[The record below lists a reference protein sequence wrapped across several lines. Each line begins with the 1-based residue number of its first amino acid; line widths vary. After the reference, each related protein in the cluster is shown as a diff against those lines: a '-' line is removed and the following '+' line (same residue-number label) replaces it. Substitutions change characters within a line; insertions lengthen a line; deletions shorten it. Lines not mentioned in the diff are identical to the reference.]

1 MGFSP
6 YITKFWNWNRMEKSM
21 LLSQLLKKSDYKLMQ
36 GSLETEVSSVIYDTR
51 KEIMPGS
58 CFVCISGTVFDG
70 HNYAKEAAQKGAAVI
85 VAERYLEL
93 PQEVTLIVTNDN
105 RKALAQISA
114 AWFGYPAE
122 QLRMIGVTGTKGK
135 TTTACMIRSILSEA
149 GIRTDLIGTIE
160 ITVNGIATPASH
172 TTPESYVLQEYL
184 RKMVDAGT
192 ECVVMEVSS
201 QGLKLS
207 RVEGITFDIAVFT
220 NLEPDHIAPGEHP
233 DFADYLYCKSLLF
246 QRCNVG
252 IANIEDENFEAMFC
266 NATCELKTFGLV
278 SDSDYMAE
286 NVDLYNRNGVVGV
299 QFDMVGPDEVTFP
312 ITVAVPGKFNVYN
325 ALAATAVC
333 LQMGVPAQVI
343 QQSMTKVA
351 VRGRVELVPVS
362 DKFSVMLDYA
372 HNGMSLRSLLTTL
385 REYKP
390 KRLVCVFG
398 CGGNRAKDRRFE
410 MGEISSE
417 YADLTIVTSDNP
429 RFEEP
434 EAIIEDILT
443 GVRRKNGKYETI
455 IDRKEAI
462 RYVLSIAEEGDL
474 VVVAGKGHEDYQEI
488 RGVKYPMDDR
498 KMIREAADE
507 LSLS

>member
-1 MGFSP
+1 
-6 YITKFWNWNRMEKSM
+6 M
-21 LLSQLLKKSDYKLMQ
+21 LLSCLLEKTEYKLIQ
-36 GSLETEVSSVIYDTR
+36 GSVETEVTSVIYDTR
-51 KEIMPGS
+51 KEIVPGA

-85 VAERYLEL
+85 VAERYVEL
-93 PQEVTLIVTNDN
+93 PQEVTLIVTTDN

-135 TTTACMIRSILSEA
+135 TTTACMIRSILLEA

-160 ITVNGIATPASH
+160 ITVNGVATPASH

-184 RKMVDAGT
+184 RKMADAGT

-207 RVEGITFDIAVFT
+207 RVEGITFDIGVFT

-246 QRCNVG
+246 RRCKTG
-252 IANIEDENFEAMFC
+252 IANCEDEHFEEVFR
-266 NATCELKTFGLV
+266 NATCGIRTFGLTEEA
-278 SDSDYMAE
+278 DYIAKK
-286 NVDLYNRNGVVGV
+286 VDLYNNGGIVGV
-299 QFDMVGPDEVTFP
+299 QFEMERPDAQSFPVTVD
-312 ITVAVPGKFNVYN
+312 IPGKFNVYN
-325 ALAATAVC
+325 ALAAAAVC
-333 LQMGVPAQVI
+333 LELEIPVEVI
-343 QQSMTKVA
+343 QASMKKVA
-351 VRGRVELVPVS
+351 VRGRVELVTVS
-362 DKFSVMLDYA
+362 GKFSVMLDYA

-385 REYKP
+385 REYEP
-390 KRLVCVFG
+390 KRLICVFG

-434 EAIIEDILT
+434 EAIIADILT
-443 GVRRKNGKYETI
+443 GVKRKNGIYETI
-455 IDRKEAI
+455 VDRKEAI
-462 RYVLSIAEEGDL
+462 RYVLSIAQEGDL
-474 VVVAGKGHEDYQEI
+474 IVVAGKGHEDYQEI

-498 KMIREAADE
+498 TMIREAADE

>member
-1 MGFSP
+1 MQLSCLL
-6 YITKFWNWNRMEKSM
+6 EK
-21 LLSQLLKKSDYKLMQ
+21 LDYKLMQ
-36 GSLETEVSSVIYDTR
+36 GSLETEVTSVIYDTR
-51 KEIMPGS
+51 QEIIPGA

-70 HNYAKEAAQKGAAVI
+70 HNYAKEAAQKGANVI
-85 VAERYLEL
+85 VAERYVEL

-105 RKALAQISA
+105 RKALARISA

-135 TTTACMIRSILSEA
+135 TTTACMIRSILLEA
-149 GIRTDLIGTIE
+149 GIKTDLIGTIE
-160 ITVNGIATPASH
+160 ITVNGVATPASH

-184 RKMVDAGT
+184 RKMADAGT

-207 RVEGITFDIAVFT
+207 RVEGIHFDIGVFT

-246 QRCNVG
+246 RRCMVG
-252 IANIEDENFEAMFC
+252 IANVEDEHFEEIFC
-266 NATCELKTFGLV
+266 NATCEIKTFGLTEEA
-278 SDSDYMAE
+278 DYSAKK
-286 NVDLYNRNGVVGV
+286 VDLYNAGGVVGV
-299 QFDMVGPDEVTFP
+299 QFEMNRPDAGSFPVTVD
-312 ITVAVPGKFNVYN
+312 IPGKFNVYN
-325 ALAATAVC
+325 ALAAATVC
-333 LQMGVPAQVI
+333 LQLDVPVEVI
-343 QQSMTKVA
+343 QESLKKVA

-362 DKFSVMLDYA
+362 EKFAVMLDYA

-385 REYKP
+385 REYQP

-410 MGEISSE
+410 MGEIASE

-443 GVRRKNGKYETI
+443 GVQRKNGRYETI
-455 IDRKEAI
+455 VDRKEAI
-462 RYVLSIAEEGDL
+462 RHVLDIAEEGDL
-474 VVVAGKGHEDYQEI
+474 IVVAGKGHEDYQEI

-498 KMIREAADE
+498 IMIREAADE

>member
-1 MGFSP
+1 
-6 YITKFWNWNRMEKSM
+6 M
-21 LLSQLLKKSDYKLMQ
+21 LLSRLLEKTEYKLVQ
-36 GSLETEVSSVIYDTR
+36 GSLETEVTSVIYDTR
-51 KEIMPGS
+51 KEVVPGA

-70 HNYAKEAAQKGAAVI
+70 HNYAKEAAQKGASVI
-85 VAERYLEL
+85 VAERYVEL
-93 PQEVTLIVTNDN
+93 PQDVTLIVTEDN
-105 RKALAQISA
+105 RKALARISA

-149 GIRTDLIGTIE
+149 GVKTDLIGTIE
-160 ITVNGIATPASH
+160 ITVNGVATPASH

-184 RKMVDAGT
+184 RKMADAGT

-207 RVEGITFDIAVFT
+207 RVEGINFDIGVFT

-246 QRCNVG
+246 QRCKLG
-252 IANIEDENFEAMFC
+252 IANAEDEHYEEMFR
-266 NATCELKTFGLV
+266 NATCELKTFGLTGEA
-278 SDSDYMAE
+278 DYTAKQ
-286 NVDLYNRNGVVGV
+286 VDLYNAGGVVGV
-299 QFDMVGPDEVTFP
+299 QFELNSPDKRSFPVTVD
-312 ITVAVPGKFNVYN
+312 IPGKFNVYN
-325 ALAATAVC
+325 ALAAATVC
-333 LQMGVPAQVI
+333 LQLGIPAEVI
-343 QQSMTKVA
+343 QSSMKKVA

-362 DKFSVMLDYA
+362 EKFSVMLDYA

-385 REYKP
+385 REYQP

-443 GVRRKNGKYETI
+443 GVRRKSGKYETI
-455 IDRKEAI
+455 VDRKEAI
-462 RYVLSIAEEGDL
+462 HHVLSIAEEGDL
-474 VVVAGKGHEDYQEI
+474 IVVAGKGHEDYQEI

-498 KMIREAADE
+498 TMIREAADE

>member
-1 MGFSP
+1 
-6 YITKFWNWNRMEKSM
+6 M
-21 LLSQLLKKSDYKLMQ
+21 LLSRLLERTDYKLMQ
-36 GSLETEVSSVIYDTR
+36 GSLETEVTSVVYDTR
-51 KEIMPGS
+51 KEIIPGA

-70 HNYAKEAAQKGAAVI
+70 HNYAKEAAQKGAGVI
-85 VAERYLEL
+85 VAERYVEL
-93 PQEVTLIVTNDN
+93 PQGVTLIVTEDN
-105 RKALAQISA
+105 RKALARISA

-149 GIRTDLIGTIE
+149 GVKTDLIGTIE
-160 ITVNGIATPASH
+160 ITVNGVATPASH

-184 RKMVDAGT
+184 RKMADAGT

-207 RVEGITFDIAVFT
+207 RVEGIAFDIGVFT

-246 QRCNVG
+246 QRCKLG
-252 IANIEDENFEAMFC
+252 IANVEDEHFEEMFR
-266 NATCELKTFGLV
+266 NATCEVKTFGLTEEA
-278 SDSDYMAE
+278 DYNAKKVE
-286 NVDLYNRNGVVGV
+286 LYNAAGVVGV
-299 QFDMVGPDEVTFP
+299 QFEMGRPEGASFPVTVD
-312 ITVAVPGKFNVYN
+312 IPGKFNVYN
-325 ALAATAVC
+325 ALAAATVC
-333 LQMGVPAQVI
+333 LQLDIPIELI
-343 QQSMTKVA
+343 QTSMKKVA

-362 DKFSVMLDYA
+362 EKFSVMLDYA

-385 REYKP
+385 REYQP

-443 GVRRKNGKYETI
+443 GVRRKNGQYETI
-455 IDRKEAI
+455 VDRKEAI
-462 RYVLSIAEEGDL
+462 RHVLHIAEEGDL
-474 VVVAGKGHEDYQEI
+474 IVVAGKGHEDYQEI

-498 KMIREAADE
+498 NMIREAADE

>member
-1 MGFSP
+1 
-6 YITKFWNWNRMEKSM
+6 M
-21 LLSQLLKKSDYKLMQ
+21 LLRRLLEKTDYKLMQ
-36 GSLETEVSSVIYDTR
+36 GSLETEVTSVIYDTR
-51 KEIMPGS
+51 KEILPGA

-70 HNYAKEAAQKGAAVI
+70 HNYAKEAAQKGASVI
-85 VAERYLEL
+85 VAERYVEL
-93 PQEVTLIVTNDN
+93 PQDVTLIVTEDN
-105 RKALAQISA
+105 RKALARISA

-135 TTTACMIRSILSEA
+135 TTTACMIRSILLEA
-149 GIRTDLIGTIE
+149 GVKTDLIGTIE
-160 ITVNGIATPASH
+160 ITVNGVATPASH

-184 RKMVDAGT
+184 RKMADAGT

-207 RVEGITFDIAVFT
+207 RVEGITFDIGVFT

-246 QRCNVG
+246 RRCKVG
-252 IANIEDENFEAMFC
+252 IANIEDEHFEEMFR
-266 NATCELKTFGLV
+266 NASCEIKTFGLTEEA
-278 SDSDYMAE
+278 DYTAKK
-286 NVDLYNRNGVVGV
+286 VDLYNAGGVVGV
-299 QFDMVGPDEVTFP
+299 QFELERPDSQSFPVTVD
-312 ITVAVPGKFNVYN
+312 IPGKFNVYN

-333 LQMGVPAQVI
+333 LQFDIPVEVI
-343 QQSMTKVA
+343 QESMKKVA

-385 REYKP
+385 REYRP

-455 IDRKEAI
+455 VDRKEAI
-462 RYVLSIAEEGDL
+462 CHVLSIAEEGDL
-474 VVVAGKGHEDYQEI
+474 IVVAGKGHEDYQEI

-498 KMIREAADE
+498 TMIREAADE

>member
-1 MGFSP
+1 
-6 YITKFWNWNRMEKSM
+6 M
-21 LLSQLLKKSDYKLMQ
+21 LLGRLLEKTDYKLMQ
-36 GSLETEVSSVIYDTR
+36 GSLETEVTSVIYDTR
-51 KEIMPGS
+51 KEIVPGA

-70 HNYAKEAAQKGAAVI
+70 HNYAKEAAQKGATVI
-85 VAERYLEL
+85 VAERYVEL
-93 PQEVTLIVTNDN
+93 PQEVTLIVTTDN
-105 RKALAQISA
+105 RKALARISA

-135 TTTACMIRSILSEA
+135 TTTACMIRSILLEA

-160 ITVNGIATPASH
+160 ITVNGVATPASH

-184 RKMVDAGT
+184 RKMADAGT

-246 QRCNVG
+246 RRCKIG
-252 IANIEDENFEAMFC
+252 IANVEDEHFEEVFR
-266 NATCELKTFGLV
+266 NATCDIMTFALTGEA
-278 SDSDYMAE
+278 DYVAK
-286 NVDLYNRNGVVGV
+286 NVDLYNAGGVVGV
-299 QFDMVGPDEVTFP
+299 QFELERPDAQSFPVTVD
-312 ITVAVPGKFNVYN
+312 IPGKFNVYN
-325 ALAATAVC
+325 VLAAAAVC
-333 LQMGVPAQVI
+333 LQMNIPAEVI
-343 QQSMTKVA
+343 QASMKKVA

-362 DKFSVMLDYA
+362 EKFSVMLDYA

-385 REYKP
+385 REYQP

-443 GVRRKNGKYETI
+443 GVKRKNGVYETI
-455 IDRKEAI
+455 VDRKEAI
-462 RYVLSIAEEGDL
+462 RHVLSIAQEGDL
-474 VVVAGKGHEDYQEI
+474 VVIAGKGHEDYQEI

-498 KMIREAADE
+498 TMIREAADE

>member
-1 MGFSP
+1 
-6 YITKFWNWNRMEKSM
+6 M
-21 LLSQLLKKSDYKLMQ
+21 LLRRLLEKTDHKLIQ
-36 GSLETEVSSVIYDTR
+36 GSLETEVTSVIYDTR
-51 KEIMPGS
+51 KEILPGA

-70 HNYAKEAAQKGAAVI
+70 HNYAKEAAQKGASVI
-85 VAERYLEL
+85 VAERYVEL
-93 PQEVTLIVTNDN
+93 PQNVTLIVTDNN
-105 RKALAQISA
+105 RKALARISA

-135 TTTACMIRSILSEA
+135 TTTACMIRSILLEA
-149 GIRTDLIGTIE
+149 GIKTDLIGTIE
-160 ITVNGIATPASH
+160 ITVNGVATPASH

-184 RKMVDAGT
+184 RKMADAGT

-207 RVEGITFDIAVFT
+207 RVEGISFDIGVFT

-246 QRCNVG
+246 QRCTLG
-252 IANIEDENFEAMFC
+252 IANIEDEHFEEMFR
-266 NATCELKTFGLV
+266 NASCGIKTFGLTEEA
-278 SDSDYMAE
+278 DYTAKK
-286 NVDLYNRNGVVGV
+286 VDLYNAGGVVGV
-299 QFDMVGPDEVTFP
+299 QFELERTDSQSFP
-312 ITVAVPGKFNVYN
+312 ITVDIPGKFNVYN
-325 ALAATAVC
+325 ALAAAAVC
-333 LQMGVPAQVI
+333 LQLDIPVEVI
-343 QQSMTKVA
+343 QASMKKVA

-385 REYKP
+385 REYRP

-443 GVRRKNGKYETI
+443 GVRRKSGQYETI
-455 IDRKEAI
+455 VDRKEAI
-462 RYVLSIAEEGDL
+462 RHVLSIAEEGDL
-474 VVVAGKGHEDYQEI
+474 IVVAGKGHEDYQEI

-498 KMIREAADE
+498 TMIREAADE

>member
-1 MGFSP
+1 
-6 YITKFWNWNRMEKSM
+6 M
-21 LLSQLLKKSDYKLMQ
+21 LLSRLLEKTDYKLMQ
-36 GSLETEVSSVIYDTR
+36 GSLETEVTSVIYDTR
-51 KEIMPGS
+51 KEIIPGA

-70 HNYAKEAAQKGAAVI
+70 HNYAKEAAQKGASVI
-85 VAERYLEL
+85 VAERYVEL
-93 PQEVTLIVTNDN
+93 PQNVTLIVTEDN
-105 RKALAQISA
+105 RKALARISA

-149 GIRTDLIGTIE
+149 GIKTDLIGTIE
-160 ITVNGIATPASH
+160 ITVNGVATPASH

-184 RKMVDAGT
+184 RKMKDAGT

-207 RVEGITFDIAVFT
+207 RVEGITFDIGVFT

-233 DFADYLYCKSLLF
+233 DFEDYLYCKSLLF
-246 QRCNVG
+246 QRCRLG
-252 IANIEDENFEAMFC
+252 IANIEDEHFEEMFR
-266 NATCELKTFGLV
+266 NATCEIKTFGLTEEA
-278 SDSDYMAE
+278 DYIAKK
-286 NVDLYNRNGVVGV
+286 VDLYNAGGVVGV
-299 QFDMVGPDEVTFP
+299 QFELERLEGGSFPVTVD
-312 ITVAVPGKFNVYN
+312 IPGKFNVYN
-325 ALAATAVC
+325 ALAAATVC
-333 LQMGVPAQVI
+333 LQLDIPVGVI
-343 QQSMTKVA
+343 QTSMKKVA

-362 DKFSVMLDYA
+362 EKFSVMLDYA

-385 REYKP
+385 REYQP

-443 GVRRKNGKYETI
+443 GVRRKNGQYKTI
-455 IDRKEAI
+455 VDRKDAI
-462 RYVLSIAEEGDL
+462 RHVLRIAEEGDL
-474 VVVAGKGHEDYQEI
+474 IVVAGKGHEDYQEI

-498 KMIREAADE
+498 IMIREAADE

>member
-1 MGFSP
+1 
-6 YITKFWNWNRMEKSM
+6 M
-21 LLSQLLKKSDYKLMQ
+21 LLGYLLEKTDYKLMQ
-36 GSLETEVSSVIYDTR
+36 GSLETEVTSVVYDTR
-51 KEIMPGS
+51 KEIVPGA

-70 HNYAKEAAQKGAAVI
+70 HNYAKEAAQKGASVI
-85 VAERYLEL
+85 VAERYVEL
-93 PQEVTLIVTNDN
+93 PQGVTLVVTKDN
-105 RKALAQISA
+105 RKALARISA

-135 TTTACMIRSILSEA
+135 TTTACMIRSMLLEA
-149 GIRTDLIGTIE
+149 GIKTDLIGTIE
-160 ITVNGIATPASH
+160 ITVNGVATPASH

-184 RKMVDAGT
+184 RKMADAGT

-207 RVEGITFDIAVFT
+207 RVEGINFDIGVFT

-246 QRCNVG
+246 RRCRVG
-252 IANIEDENFEAMFC
+252 IANIEDEHFEEMFR
-266 NATCELKTFGLV
+266 NATCEIMTFGMEEEA
-278 SDSDYMAE
+278 DYKAR
-286 NVDLYNRNGVVGV
+286 NVDLYNVAGVVGV
-299 QFDMVGPDEVTFP
+299 QFALEGPDGITFP
-312 ITVAVPGKFNVYN
+312 VTVDIPGKFNVYN
-325 ALAATAVC
+325 ALAAVSVC
-333 LQMGVPAQVI
+333 LQLGVPVEVI
-343 QQSMTKVA
+343 QKCMKQVA

-362 DKFSVMLDYA
+362 EKFSVMLDYA

-385 REYKP
+385 REYQP

-443 GVRRKNGKYETI
+443 GVRRKNGRYETI
-455 IDRKEAI
+455 ADRKEAI

-474 VVVAGKGHEDYQEI
+474 IVVAGKGHEDYQEI

-498 KMIREAADE
+498 IMIREAADE

>member
-1 MGFSP
+1 
-6 YITKFWNWNRMEKSM
+6 M
-21 LLSQLLKKSDYKLMQ
+21 LLSRLLERMDYKLMQ
-36 GSLETEVSSVIYDTR
+36 GSLETEVTSVIYDTR
-51 KEIMPGS
+51 KEIIPGA

-70 HNYAKEAAQKGAAVI
+70 HNYAKEAAQKGASVI
-85 VAERYLEL
+85 VAERYVEL
-93 PQEVTLIVTNDN
+93 PQEVTLIVTDDN
-105 RKALAQISA
+105 RKALARISA

-135 TTTACMIRSILSEA
+135 TTTACMIRSILLEA
-149 GIRTDLIGTIE
+149 GVKTDLIGTIE
-160 ITVNGIATPASH
+160 ITVNGVATPASH

-184 RKMVDAGT
+184 RKMADAGT

-207 RVEGITFDIAVFT
+207 RVEGIIFDIGVFT

-246 QRCNVG
+246 GRCKVG
-252 IANIEDENFEAMFC
+252 IANVEDEHFEEVFR
-266 NATCELKTFGLV
+266 NATCEIKTFGLTEEA
-278 SDSDYMAE
+278 DYTAKKVE
-286 NVDLYNRNGVVGV
+286 LYNAGGVVGV
-299 QFDMVGPDEVTFP
+299 QFELERPDAKSFPVTVD
-312 ITVAVPGKFNVYN
+312 IPGKFNVYN
-325 ALAATAVC
+325 ALAAAAVC
-333 LQMGVPAQVI
+333 LQLDIPAQVI
-343 QQSMTKVA
+343 QSSMKKVA

-362 DKFSVMLDYA
+362 EKFSVMLDYA

-385 REYKP
+385 REYQP

-443 GVRRKNGKYETI
+443 GVRRKSGAYETI
-455 IDRKEAI
+455 VDRKEAI
-462 RYVLSIAEEGDL
+462 RHVLSIAEEGDL
-474 VVVAGKGHEDYQEI
+474 IVVAGKGHEDYQEI

-498 KMIREAADE
+498 TMIREAADE